1 MTDPRR
7 LSPGPLLLLAACT
20 LVACAPAAAPV
31 GVGDPATLGA
41 EQLQALCAGNPRVGD
56 RGLLLWGPP
65 DEETSLPGPYA
76 VTCPDVTL
84 THSGTEV
91 TVQAATLPGALAHFA
106 EDAFLLAY
114 YADLRV
120 RVPGPGVVT
129 ADSPEEVPEAL
140 RDDLAGIEVSVSVL
154 GGAPQPLLRAG
165 QLTPLR
171 FDAALPLTVQIRTR
185 HTVNPWP
192 TVLLDPRSGSVR
204 ATLGQ

>member
-1 MTDPRR
+1 MTNFQR
-7 LSPGPLLLLAACT
+7 LFPGPLLLLAAC
-20 LVACAPAAAPV
+20 APAAAP
-31 GVGDPATLGA
+31 GAEPTALGA
-41 EQLQALCAGNPRVGD
+41 EQTQALCAGHPRVGD

-91 TVQAATLPGALAHFA
+91 TVRAATLPGALAYFS

-120 RVPGPGVVT
+120 RLPEPGVVS
-129 ADSPEEVPEAL
+129 ADAPDDLPENL
-140 RDDLAGIEVSVSVL
+140 RDEIAGIEVSVSVP

-165 QLTPLR
+165 RLTPLR

-185 HTVNPWP
+185 RTVNPWP
-192 TVLLDPRSGSVR
+192 TVQLNPRSGTVR
-204 ATLGQ
+204 ATLGR